1 MPVLLLHVLL
11 VCNKRIMQRA
21 TGWFRVSSPVLC
33 HADTWGKV
41 KIVIAPGKPIIT
53 PFMAFLGNISYTEL
67 DTQKRTRESVTQ
79 ATKKGRERGRVH
91 ALIFFWRTN
100 IKSVIIIFMKLY
112 FLLSTFFFSS
122 FYIYSSF
129 YYKKGNSNINCYFFR
144 SSPNNWGYNTNM
156 RWGTLFLRI
165 PFSI

>member
-1 MPVLLLHVLL
+1 M
-11 VCNKRIMQRA
+11 
-21 TGWFRVSSPVLC
+21 
-33 HADTWGKV
+33 
-41 KIVIAPGKPIIT
+41 
-53 PFMAFLGNISYTEL
+53 EL

-91 ALIFFWRTN
+91 ALIFFLRTN

-129 YYKKGNSNINCYFFR
+129 YYKKVIQTSIVIFFVPLQIIEDITPTCVEVRYF
-144 SSPNNWGYNTNM
+144 
-156 RWGTLFLRI
+156 
-165 PFSI
+165 